1 MGWAEEVLAD
11 LPVGWWPCNEG
22 TGAPLDESGNGFD
35 TTLSAGGGTWTTDA
49 PLGDVLAVG
58 DGVWTTTAEIPG
70 GGCTITWASKL
81 TYVANVGDVRVTLD
95 DGGSNY
101 ANCRVWSTNSG
112 TTSDIDASTGN
123 ATDFVDLNSHNNA
136 LVDAWTHYA
145 LVVNGTT
152 ATLYV
157 NGSSVAT
164 DTLSTATAADI
175 AVSFGGNPSNA
186 DGGLLGGVAVFDS
199 VLSPTRITAHATAFL
214 AIGDAVSV
222 SPAVI
227 DVAVTTPTA
236 RVGVATSPTP
246 TPSWPSG
253 PENAPGW
260 VSTYGEPISIDKPL
274 NSYERAVIRVPD
286 SSAQPAHL
294 ANVTITR
301 NGHRHFL
308 GKARNIEDD
317 SAQGHLDHTCFGYWH
332 LFTQRYAGTAQR
344 TNYLDNGHF
353 EDADGLSDLSG
364 WSAVNVTAAAE
375 ADVVLSG
382 KQAVRLTNGQTT
394 WPILEPSHYDSAFA
408 KETSPYGSRFYVA
421 AWCFIPG
428 PFLPGHKT
436 FGLRCRYD
444 TGTMQGDVATFI
456 DITHPTNQWTRHYLE
471 LPLPPSVTAIVVCE
485 LWAPVG
491 DIVWDHVQ
499 VVGNTADGSPTP
511 EGSDQCLVAGEFV
524 RAAQFGPGKADL
536 GVARATPLSG
546 INSTEMMIHFQHEQT
561 ATKVET
567 MGAREEGFDWHVDTS
582 SGNPIFRTYF
592 PRRGSTGGTLTFP
605 AGNVLQYRRTV
616 TGAEAASSIIT
627 TGDANDPARE
637 EGAAWDEAALGG
649 LLLEAVRPIPQG
661 SSIGLLNPKAREYLR
676 QYKEAPQAVD
686 AVLTADD
693 GEDFEPGDI
702 VTFTAT
708 RGSAG
713 FSAEYRVV
721 NWHADCPND
730 TVTLSL
736 VRWIDPDEM

>member
-35 TTLSAGGGTWTTDA
+35 TTLSAGAGTWTTDA

-58 DGVWTTTAEIPG
+58 NGVWTTTAEIPG

-95 DGGSNY
+95 DGGTNY
-101 ANCRVWSTNSG
+101 ANCRVYSTNSG

-152 ATLYV
+152 VTLYV

-214 AIGDAVSV
+214 AIGDAVTV

-246 TPSWPSG
+246 TASWPSG

-294 ANVTITR
+294 ADVTITR
-301 NGHRHFL
+301 NSHRHFL

-546 INSTEMMIHFQHEQT
+546 INSAEMMIHFQHEQT
-561 ATKVET
+561 AT
-567 MGAREEGFDWHVDTS
+567 
-582 SGNPIFRTYF
+582 
-592 PRRGSTGGTLTFP
+592 
-605 AGNVLQYRRTV
+605 
-616 TGAEAASSIIT
+616 
-627 TGDANDPARE
+627 
-637 EGAAWDEAALGG
+637 
-649 LLLEAVRPIPQG
+649 
-661 SSIGLLNPKAREYLR
+661 
-676 QYKEAPQAVD
+676 
-686 AVLTADD
+686 
-693 GEDFEPGDI
+693 
-702 VTFTAT
+702 
-708 RGSAG
+708 
-713 FSAEYRVV
+713 
-721 NWHADCPND
+721 
-730 TVTLSL
+730 
-736 VRWIDPDEM
+736 

>member
-35 TTLSAGGGTWTTDA
+35 TTLSAGAGTWTTDA

-58 DGVWTTTAEIPG
+58 DGVWTTTAEVPG

-95 DGGSNY
+95 DGGTNY
-101 ANCRVWSTNSG
+101 ANCRVYSTNSG

-152 ATLYV
+152 VTLYV

-186 DGGLLGGVAVFDS
+186 DGGLLGGVAVFDT

-214 AIGDAVSV
+214 AIGDAVTV

-246 TPSWPSG
+246 TASWPSG

-294 ANVTITR
+294 ADVTITR
-301 NGHRHFL
+301 NAHRHFL
-308 GKARNIEDD
+308 GKARNIDD
-317 SAQGHLDHTCFGYWH
+317 DTANGHLDHTCFGYWH

-375 ADVVLSG
+375 SAAVLSG

-408 KETSPYGSRFYVA
+408 KETTPYGSKFYVA
-421 AWCFIPG
+421 AWCYIDG
-428 PFLPGHKT
+428 AFLPGYKT

-471 LPLPPSVTAIVVCE
+471 LPLPPNVTAIVVCE

-499 VVGNTADGSPTP
+499 VVGNMADGSETTA
-511 EGSDQCLVAGEFV
+511 GDDQVLIASKFIK
-524 RAAQFGPGKADL
+524 AAQFGPGKADL
-536 GVARATPLSG
+536 GVATATPLTG
-546 INSTEMMIHFQHEQT
+546 INSIEQMLHYEHGQV
-561 ATKVET
+561 ATKIET
-567 MGAREEGFDWHVDTS
+567 MGIREEGFDWHVDTS

-605 AGNVLQYRRTV
+605 AGNVLQYRRAV
-616 TGAEAASSIIT
+616 TGAEAASSIVT

-637 EGAAWDEAALGG
+637 EGGAWDEAALGG
-649 LLLEAVRPIPQG
+649 LLLEAVVPAPQG
-661 SSIGLLNPKAREYLR
+661 TAVGMLNPKAREYLR

-736 VRWIDPDEM
+736 VRWIDPDEV

>member
-35 TTLSAGGGTWTTDA
+35 TTLSAGAGTWTTDA

-58 DGVWTTTAEIPG
+58 NGVWTTTAEIPG

-95 DGGSNY
+95 DGGTNY
-101 ANCRVWSTNSG
+101 ANCRVYSTNSG

-152 ATLYV
+152 VTLYV

-186 DGGLLGGVAVFDS
+186 DGGLLGGVAVFDT

-214 AIGDAVSV
+214 AIGDAVTV

-246 TPSWPSG
+246 TASWPSG

-294 ANVTITR
+294 ADVTITR
-301 NGHRHFL
+301 NSHRHFL

-546 INSTEMMIHFQHEQT
+546 INSAEMMIHFQHEQT
-561 ATKVET
+561 AT
-567 MGAREEGFDWHVDTS
+567 
-582 SGNPIFRTYF
+582 
-592 PRRGSTGGTLTFP
+592 
-605 AGNVLQYRRTV
+605 
-616 TGAEAASSIIT
+616 
-627 TGDANDPARE
+627 
-637 EGAAWDEAALGG
+637 
-649 LLLEAVRPIPQG
+649 
-661 SSIGLLNPKAREYLR
+661 
-676 QYKEAPQAVD
+676 
-686 AVLTADD
+686 
-693 GEDFEPGDI
+693 
-702 VTFTAT
+702 
-708 RGSAG
+708 
-713 FSAEYRVV
+713 
-721 NWHADCPND
+721 
-730 TVTLSL
+730 
-736 VRWIDPDEM
+736 

>member
-35 TTLSAGGGTWTTDA
+35 TTLSAGAGTWTTDA

-58 DGVWTTTAEIPG
+58 DGVWTTTAEVPG

-95 DGGSNY
+95 DGGTNY
-101 ANCRVWSTNSG
+101 ANCRVYSTNSG

-152 ATLYV
+152 VTLYV

-186 DGGLLGGVAVFDS
+186 DGGLLGGVAVFDT

-214 AIGDAVSV
+214 AIGDAVTV

-246 TPSWPSG
+246 TASWPSG

-294 ANVTITR
+294 ADVTITR
-301 NGHRHFL
+301 NSHRHFL

-317 SAQGHLDHTCFGYWH
+317 SAQGHLDHTCFGWWH

-546 INSTEMMIHFQHEQT
+546 INSIEQMLHYEHGQV
-561 ATKVET
+561 ATKIET
-567 MGAREEGFDWHVDTS
+567 MGIREEGFDWHVDTS

-592 PRRGSTGGTLTFP
+592 PRRG
-605 AGNVLQYRRTV
+605 TV
-616 TGAEAASSIIT
+616 TGAEAASSIVT

-637 EGAAWDEAALGG
+637 EGGAWDEAALGG
-649 LLLEAVRPIPQG
+649 LLLEAVVPAPQG
-661 SSIGLLNPKAREYLR
+661 TAVGMLNPKAREYLR

-736 VRWIDPDEM
+736 VRWIDPDEV